1 MPDEEAPTDAEL
13 LAAAG
18 DDPGAFG
25 VLYDRHARA
34 VLGFLH
40 RRTDSAETAADLCAE
55 TFAAAF
61 VRRRRFRDTGAP
73 ARAWL
78 YGIARNQLGHYL
90 RRHRVS
96 ERYRRRLGVAPLDLS
111 ESDLERVEE
120 LADMAPY
127 RDEIRAAIES
137 LPEGLAA
144 AVLLRVG
151 EDLSYAE
158 VASRLG
164 CSQGAARVRVSRG
177 LHRLADMLEEPT

>member
-18 DDPGAFG
+18 DDPHLFG
-25 VLYDRHARA
+25 LFYDRHAAA
-34 VLGFLH
+34 VLRFLH
-40 RRTDSAETAADLCAE
+40 RRTDCAETAADLCAE

-90 RRHRVS
+90 RRHRVAD
-96 ERYRRRLGVAPLDLS
+96 RYRRRLGTGPLDLS
-111 ESDLERVEE
+111 DDELERIEE
-120 LADMAPY
+120 LADVAPY
-127 RDEIRAAIES
+127 REEIRAAITQ

-144 AVLLRVG
+144 AVVLRVG

-158 VASRLG
+158 VARRLG
-164 CSQGAARVRVSRG
+164 CSEGAARVRVSRG
-177 LHRLADMLEEPT
+177 LHQLAELMEET